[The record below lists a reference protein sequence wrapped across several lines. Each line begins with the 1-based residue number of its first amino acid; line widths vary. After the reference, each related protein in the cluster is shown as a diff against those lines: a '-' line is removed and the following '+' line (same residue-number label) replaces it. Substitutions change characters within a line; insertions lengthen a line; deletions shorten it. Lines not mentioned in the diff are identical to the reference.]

1 MVRGVERCGFSRGVQ
16 EGQLISEENLN
27 LCGCGYRVESQVK
40 FCPHCGNQLRDDLCD
55 AVLADGAIRIIHVVG
70 EGGFATVYLASHTD
84 HGTIAVKVL
93 KDEFAGDPMVLTRWR
108 TEVEANLRF
117 AHENKPKTWDSGEEV
132 VEGEKGKKTIQWL
145 AMEYVKGYS
154 LESYLEHLE
163 RHRRVLKLD
172 QLVDLM
178 DQVLDVVVA
187 AHDHGVVH
195 RDLHPDNI
203 NVTVGPAGVVRARVL
218 DFGISRLVDQ
228 AVDTNPNGERVGR
241 SRWMSPQQSA
251 GEPVD
256 HRTDIY
262 NLGLLLYRMLT
273 GRHPYVDRKTDEF
286 TSPEQAPEPLAPSR
300 VPGLPVPVPKRF
312 DRITKQALQI
322 DPRKRQRNA
331 RAFRRQLAATIR
343 PAHSG
348 HRMLWFWVFVVLA
361 AGTAAVIWK
370 LPTLKTLWLKVV
382 GG

>member
-1 MVRGVERCGFSRGVQ
+1 MLSDER
-16 EGQLISEENLN
+16 LN
-27 LCGCGYRVESQVK
+27 LCGCGYRVGALVK
-40 FCPHCGNQLRDDLCD
+40 FCPHCGNRLRDDLCD
-55 AVLADGAIRIIHVVG
+55 AILAGGAIRIVHLIG
-70 EGGFATVYLASHTD
+70 EGGFATVYLATHER

-93 KDEFAGDPMVLTRWR
+93 KEEFAGDRMVLERWR

-117 AHENKPKTWDSGEEV
+117 VHDNKPATWDSGEEV
-132 VEGEKGKKTIQWL
+132 VEGANGKRTIQWL

-154 LESYLEHLE
+154 LESYLAHLD
-163 RHRRVLKLD
+163 RHHRVLKLD

-203 NVTVGPAGVVRARVL
+203 NITVGPAGVVRARVL

-228 AVDTNPNGERVGR
+228 PAAGNGERVGR

-273 GRHPYVDRKTDEF
+273 GRHPYVDRRTGDF
-286 TSPEQAPEPLAPSR
+286 MSPEQAPEPLPPSK
-300 VPGLPVPVPKRF
+300 VPGLPVPVPRRF
-312 DRITKQALQI
+312 DRITKKALQI
-322 DPRKRQRNA
+322 NPRKRQRDA
-331 RAFRRQLAATIR
+331 RTFRRQLAATIR
-343 PAHSG
+343 PVRSG
-348 HRMLWFWVFVVLA
+348 HRVLWFWVVVLLA
-361 AGTAAVIWK
+361 AGAAAVVWK
-370 LPTLKTLWLKVV
+370 LPVLQAIWMER
-382 GG
+382 GGG

>member
-1 MVRGVERCGFSRGVQ
+1 M
-16 EGQLISEENLN
+16 LSEERLN
-27 LCGCGYRVESQVK
+27 LCHCGYRVGAKVK

-55 AVLADGAIRIIHVVG
+55 LLLGGGEIRILHLIG
-70 EGGFATVYLASHTD
+70 EGGFATVYLAEHAR
-84 HGTIAVKVL
+84 HGTVAVKVL
-93 KDEFAGDPMVLTRWR
+93 KEEFAGNPMVLERWR

-117 AHENKPKTWDSGEEV
+117 NHPHKPRTFDSGEEEV
-132 VEGEKGKKTIQWL
+132 PGRGGKRTIHWM

-154 LESYLEHLE
+154 LENYLEHLE

-187 AHDHGVVH
+187 AHAHGVVH

-203 NVTVGPAGVVRARVL
+203 NITVGPAGVVHARVL
-218 DFGISRLVDQ
+218 DFGISRLVDRPVESDQ
-228 AVDTNPNGERVGR
+228 ERVGR
-241 SRWMSPQQSA
+241 SRWMSPQQAA

-273 GRHPYVDRKTDEF
+273 GRHPHVDRRTGEF
-286 TSPEQAPEPLAPSR
+286 LTPELAPEPIPPSR
-300 VPGLPVPVPKRF
+300 VKGLPVTVPRRF

-322 DPRKRQRNA
+322 RPKKRQRDA
-331 RAFRRQLAATIR
+331 RTFRRQLAATIR
-343 PAHSG
+343 PARSG
-348 HRMLWFWVFVVLA
+348 HAGRWILLLILA
-361 AGTAAVIWK
+361 VAAAAIIWK
-370 LPTLKTLWLKVV
+370 LPALRVFWSERI

>member
-1 MVRGVERCGFSRGVQ
+1 
-16 EGQLISEENLN
+16 LN
-27 LCGCGYRVESQVK
+27 LCGCGYGVGAQVK
-40 FCPHCGNQLRDDLCD
+40 FCPHCGNRLRDDLCD
-55 AVLADGAIRIIHVVG
+55 ATLALGAMRIIHLIG
-70 EGGFATVYLASHTD
+70 EGGFAMVYLAEHRE

-93 KDEFAGDPMVLTRWR
+93 KDEFAANPMVLERWR

-117 AHENKPKTWDSGEEV
+117 CHPHKPKTWASGEE
-132 VEGEKGKKTIQWL
+132 ELRGSDGKRTIHWM

-163 RHRRVLKLD
+163 RHHRVLKLD

-203 NVTVGPAGVVRARVL
+203 NITVGPAGVVHARVL
-218 DFGISRLVDQ
+218 DFGISRLVDRP
-228 AVDTNPNGERVGR
+228 VESDLERVGR
-241 SRWMSPQQSA
+241 ARWMSPQQAA

-273 GRHPYVDRKTDEF
+273 GRHPHVNRTTGAF
-286 TSPEQAPEPLAPSR
+286 LPPELAPEPVPPSK
-300 VPGLPVPVPKRF
+300 VKGLPLPVPRRF
-312 DRITKQALQI
+312 DRITRKALQI
-322 DPRKRQRNA
+322 EPKKRHRNA
-331 RAFRRQLAATIR
+331 RAFRRELAATIR
-343 PAHSG
+343 PARSG
-348 HRMLWFWVFVVLA
+348 HRTLWLWVLGLA
-361 AGTAAVIWK
+361 AAATAAAIWK
-370 LPTLKTLWLKVV
+370 LPSLRPSWLERIW
-382 GG
+382 G